1 LANAFRIA
9 MRRGCLY
16 NARAQKRARL
26 IVRKIERHTLQVI
39 PPQVAFLVPEASKMD
54 EPAKRRGSNIIVMV
68 LAGQLV
74 VGTVLAALLWGLVG
88 GVAGYSAML
97 GSLTCVIPNAFLA
110 TRIALARREEGAR
123 ALLRAAYLGELGK
136 LALTVL
142 MFGIVFVTVRPLA
155 AGALFAGFIAAQL
168 VTFAGFLLR
177 DTDEELVGNN
187 KNGE

>member
-1 LANAFRIA
+1 
-9 MRRGCLY
+9 
-16 NARAQKRARL
+16 
-26 IVRKIERHTLQVI
+26 
-39 PPQVAFLVPEASKMD
+39 MD
-54 EPAKRRGSNIIVMV
+54 EPAARSGSNIIVTV

-74 VGTVLAALLWGLVG
+74 VGLVLAAVFWGLAG
-88 GVAGYSAML
+88 GVAGYSALL

-110 TRIALARREEGAR
+110 LRIVLASRDAGAR
-123 ALLRAAYLGELGK
+123 ALLRAAYTGELGK

-142 MFGIVFVTVRPLA
+142 MFSIVFVTVRPLA

-177 DTDEELVGNN
+177 DAGQVELDTDN